1 MDLKAVVVSG
11 EAPESD
17 DDASNIVTVR
27 DITVLY
33 FMLNVLN
40 LMQLIYK
47 SICKYFVI
55 CRA

>member
-27 DITVLY
+27 DITMLY
-33 FMLNVLN
+33 FMLYYISCMNVLN
-40 LMQLIYK
+40 LI
-47 SICKYFVI
+47 SI
-55 CRA
+55 